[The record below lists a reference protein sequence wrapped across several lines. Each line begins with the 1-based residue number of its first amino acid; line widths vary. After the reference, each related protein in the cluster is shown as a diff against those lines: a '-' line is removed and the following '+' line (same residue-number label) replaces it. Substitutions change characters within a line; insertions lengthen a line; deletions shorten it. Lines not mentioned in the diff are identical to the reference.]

1 MGRAFSRIL
10 ALVLALCVWT
20 AFTPLA
26 VLASE
31 GDVCKIVETETGY
44 STLDEALA
52 AFETGQTIQLLGNI
66 NYSGGIVI
74 TDKTVTFDLNGYN
87 LNVVNP
93 AEGDSPEATS
103 GLCVIGQDGNA
114 GLTLLGEGEFNV
126 TGTLYG
132 VYVQAY
138 PEKTASATVT
148 NATATA
154 ADTDDAW
161 GCGAYAG
168 GENATITVLE
178 DATATGAGGN
188 GATGNS
194 LGSVTVK
201 GNVIATAENVFE
213 DEYGWYRAAVEAW
226 DDGEVVVEGHVT
238 ATGDNSIGVLAAGSC
253 VTVLGDVT
261 GVVGGVF
268 AYVSSG
274 VEIGGK
280 VTSTDESGFGVM
292 AIDNCIVEVDGDVVS
307 GGTGAMIMG
316 DMDSGQSEISID
328 GEITAPVYIRI
339 GETEL
344 GLNDYVLDP
353 DMVPGY
359 RIYTIDSNLG
369 AVLVLDVTPPEF
381 AGGDGTE
388 ANPYLVATA
397 DQLNN
402 VRNHLDKHFRQTAD
416 IDLDV
421 APYNEGE
428 GWVPIGTSAE
438 PFTGTYDGDNN
449 TISGLSVNR
458 PSDSL
463 VGLFGVVKGATL
475 NNLTLA
481 DVDIQGKNETGGLA
495 GNAAPLD
502 GRPTEIQDVHV
513 TTGSVSGHS
522 FVGGLVGVLAGS
534 DISGSSAG
542 CDVTGVE
549 QCLGGLVGTVIAPA
563 TIWKCHATG
572 NVTVSEETGLGSSVG
587 GLAGNVPESCTIT
600 ESYASGKVKGKVQV
614 GGLAGYNGGEVSLSF
629 ATGDVEGIGA
639 AADVG
644 AVGGLVGNNYGG
656 QVSRCFAEGDVSST
670 NKGIG
675 GLVGTNTTGGTI
687 GNCYAMGAV
696 EGLSMVGGLIGWK
709 PSGSVAKCYA
719 TGQVTGTSSVGGL
732 IGEGI
737 GICTGSYWDTDTSGC
752 DSSAGGEGVVGKTT
766 ADMKLQ
772 STYVDWDFTES
783 WDIDAGQ
790 NSGYP
795 FLRGVTP
802 VGPGTPDSGA
812 VAADKAALTW
822 DAIKGGNGGQE
833 AVTVDLVNPL
843 PTSGANGTTISW
855 SASPVGFINTT
866 TGAVTRPAFTDGDK
880 TVTLTATISKGEA
893 SDTKAFTLTI
903 IALPAPPP
911 PPSGGTI
918 PAYLITVN
926 AGPGGTITPKTTT
939 VLMGASVTFTVT
951 PDEGYEIAD
960 VFVDGQSVGAVDR
973 YTFDEVASS
982 HNIAATFRKAFPFE
996 DVAETDWFY
1005 SSVRYVFENGLMTG
1019 TAPDRFD
1026 PLLAANRAMV
1036 VTIFHR
1042 LEETPDAPASSFAD
1056 VLDGAWYEE
1065 AVAWAAAN
1073 GIAEGFGDGRFQ
1085 PEAPVTREQLACFFY
1100 RYSQYAGRD
1109 VSARAPL
1116 TDFVDGDQTSEWA
1129 REAMEWAVGCGLI
1142 RGKDG
1147 GVLDPTGTAT
1157 RAELAA
1163 ILQRFIEGN

>member
-1 MGRAFSRIL
+1 MRRVFSRFL
-10 ALVLALCVWT
+10 ALVLVLCVWA
-20 AFTPLA
+20 AFTPLS

-31 GDVCKIVETETGY
+31 GDVCQIVETEIGY
-44 STLDEALA
+44 STLDAALA

-772 STYVDWDFTES
+772 STYVDWDFTEI

-903 IALPAPPP
+903 IAADPTPDEAIAFVLSSLDWDAIKGSNSAPSQVTSSLNLMDSGAYGTTITWSADPEGVVDTATGAVTRPAAGEPNAGVALTAIISKEGGEPGTKAFNLTILALPTP
-911 PPSGGTI
+911 PPSGGSI
-918 PAYLITVN
+918 PAYLITVS
-926 AGPGGTITPKTTT
+926 G
-939 VLMGASVTFTVT
+939 SR
-951 PDEGYEIAD
+951 
-960 VFVDGQSVGAVDR
+960 R
-973 YTFDEVASS
+973 YDY
-982 HNIAATFRKAFPFE
+982 PE
-996 DVAETDWFY
+996 DHH
-1005 SSVRYVFENGLMTG
+1005 G
-1019 TAPDRFD
+1019 
-1026 PLLAANRAMV
+1026 
-1036 VTIFHR
+1036 
-1042 LEETPDAPASSFAD
+1042 
-1056 VLDGAWYEE
+1056 LDGR
-1065 AVAWAAAN
+1065 V
-1073 GIAEGFGDGRFQ
+1073 GHIH
-1085 PEAPVTREQLACFFY
+1085 
-1100 RYSQYAGRD
+1100 RD
-1109 VSARAPL
+1109 
-1116 TDFVDGDQTSEWA
+1116 T
-1129 REAMEWAVGCGLI
+1129 
-1142 RGKDG
+1142 
-1147 GVLDPTGTAT
+1147 
-1157 RAELAA
+1157 
-1163 ILQRFIEGN
+1163 